1 MGLTGYRQVSIMST
15 QAGESTTAMSIIGG
29 LWKEL
34 MRMYQ
39 QDLSEERARLHQEE
53 FNHGDTS
60 FSPLGRI
67 ELFSDYIAGI
77 ASSLTEKRRVRKIS
91 EDAINNLEHLSVFK
105 SESFSEW
112 FLSSA
117 NKYPKLRL
125 YVELTDYLRRLMI
138 DYLKGKSF

>member
-105 SESFSEW
+105 SE